1 MNQAAVA
8 AAEPAELFGHPRGL
22 ATLFL
27 TEMWERF
34 SYYGMRALLIL
45 FMVDGARGGL
55 ALTDETAAAIYG
67 LYTAAAYLSALPG
80 GWIADRLWGAQR
92 SILVGGVLI
101 MCGHFVLVFPRVGTF
116 FLGLILV
123 VLGTGLLKPNV
134 SAAVG
139 ALYSK
144 GDSRRDSG
152 FTLYYIG
159 INLGATLG
167 QTICGW
173 LALMNWHYGFA
184 AAGVG
189 MLLGLIQF
197 RLTRGTLGQAGV
209 APAVPPTPK
218 LRTIAWSV
226 VLAVIFVVLALL
238 VAAVTRVV
246 QLDAVLLAKG
256 TAWALFVGGLLYFG
270 SVFVTGR
277 LTADERRR
285 MIVLAVLCL
294 CSVLFWAGFEQA
306 GSSFNL
312 FADRYTD
319 RVVLGFEM
327 PTTWLQNLNPVF
339 ILLLAPFFSAFW
351 IALARRHLEPS
362 APAKFAFGLIL
373 LGIGTAVMIGAA
385 ALVAAGQQVLPTW
398 LALTYLFHTMG
409 ELSLS
414 PVGLST
420 TTKLAPARFVGQM
433 MGMWFLCTALGLVLA
448 GLFAGRFRADA
459 LGEWPGLYTQLALA
473 SIGLGVLL
481 LLFAKPL
488 RRLMGSAA

>member
-1 MNQAAVA
+1 MNQAAA
-8 AAEPAELFGHPRGL
+8 TATEPAEFLGHPRGL

-45 FMVDGARGGL
+45 FMVDRARGGL
-55 ALTDETAAAIYG
+55 GYSDETAAAIYG
-67 LYTAAAYLSALPG
+67 LYTAAAYLAALPG

-92 SILVGGVLI
+92 SIFVGGVLI
-101 MCGHFVLVFPRVGTF
+101 MCGHFVLAFPLVGTF
-116 FLGLILV
+116 FLGLMLV

-139 ALYSK
+139 ALYRE

-159 INLGATLG
+159 INVGATLG

-173 LALMNWHYGFA
+173 LALTNWHYGFA

-189 MLLGLIQF
+189 MLIGLIQF
-197 RLTRGTLGQAGV
+197 RLTRGTLAGAGR
-209 APAVPPTPK
+209 APASPPTAK
-218 LRTIAWSV
+218 LRTVAWSIAA
-226 VLAVIFVVLALL
+226 AVIFVALALL
-238 VAAVTRVV
+238 VAAVAGNVR
-246 QLDAVLLAKG
+246 LDAVRLAQG
-256 TAWALFVGGLLYFG
+256 SAWALFAAAILYFG
-270 SVFVTGR
+270 IVFVTGR
-277 LTADERRR
+277 LSPTERKRV
-285 MIVLAVLCL
+285 IVLLVLCL

-319 RVVLGFEM
+319 RVVLGFEV

-339 ILLLAPFFSAFW
+339 ILIFAPFFSALW
-351 IALARRHLEPS
+351 IALARRNLEPS
-362 APAKFAFGLIL
+362 APAKFALALVL

-385 ALVAAGQQVLPTW
+385 ALVASGEQVLPTW
-398 LALTYLFHTMG
+398 LVFTYLFHTMG
-409 ELSLS
+409 ELALS

-420 TTKLAPARFVGQM
+420 TTKLAPKRFVGQM

-473 SIGLGVLL
+473 SLALGVLL
-481 LLFAKPL
+481 LLFVRPL
-488 RRLMGSAA
+488 KRLMGNAA